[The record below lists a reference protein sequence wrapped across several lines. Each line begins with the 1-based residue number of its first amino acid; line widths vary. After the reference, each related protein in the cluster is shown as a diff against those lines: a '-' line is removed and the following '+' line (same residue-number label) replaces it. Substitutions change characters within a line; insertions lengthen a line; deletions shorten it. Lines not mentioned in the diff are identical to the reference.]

1 MLKKN
6 QTQQSDLQQ
15 WRQKGKSFLYDR
27 QEVDVSYITLVQTK
41 RKKYS
46 FIYFKYLFFERQSYQ
61 ERERER
67 IPEIESTC

>member
-46 FIYFKYLFFERQSYQ
+46 FIYFKYLFFERQSY
-61 ERERER
+61 RERENTR
-67 IPEIESTC
+67 D

>member
-46 FIYFKYLFFERQSYQ
+46 FIYFKYLFFERQSYR
-61 ERERER
+61 ERERENTR
-67 IPEIESTC
+67 D

>member
-46 FIYFKYLFFERQSYQ
+46 FIYFKYLFFERQSY
-61 ERERER
+61 RERER

>member
-46 FIYFKYLFFERQSYQ
+46 FIYFKYLFFERQSYR